1 MKRGVL
7 VTALIAALAYAAQAP
22 ADDIGKFVSK
32 YTEENGKGYLQ
43 PFADAFGACMN
54 SGLFQSAHV
63 SRVGLH
69 LTVGVETMTAI
80 VGDKQKTFTA
90 KTEDFSPVKTVE
102 APTLFGKAENL
113 TVNGD
118 AGTKYV
124 FPGGMNVK
132 RLPLLAPQAT
142 IGSIMGTD
150 LTVRWFSYAI
160 GEDFGK
166 IELFGW
172 GIRHS
177 LSQYMPLLPVVD
189 IAVGYYSQS
198 FKVGSVVDATAS
210 LISLQGS
217 VSRNILVLYGGI
229 GMESSTLKI
238 AYEPEKGGEEIQFD
252 LKGGNKMRMTVG
264 AGLRFPGFKLHADY
278 NIATIN
284 TLSLGIGFGN

>member
-1 MKRGVL
+1 MKKGIIVTVL
-7 VTALIAALAYAAQAP
+7 VAALASMAP
-22 ADDIGKFVSK
+22 VSADDIENFVSK
-32 YTEENGKGYLQ
+32 YTEDNGKGYLQ

-54 SGLFQSAHV
+54 SGLFQSAHI

-69 LTVGVETMTAI
+69 LTIGVETMTAI

-90 KTEDFSPVKTVE
+90 ETENFSPAKSVE
-102 APTLFGKAENL
+102 APTLFGAAENL
-113 TVNGD
+113 SVNGD
-118 AGTKYV
+118 NGTKYV

-132 RLPLLAPQAT
+132 RLPILAPQAT

-150 LTVRWFSYAI
+150 LTIRWFSYAI
-160 GEDFGK
+160 GKDFGK
-166 IELFGW
+166 IDLFGW

-177 LSQYMPLLPVVD
+177 ISQYMPLLPFVD

-198 FKVGSVVDATAS
+198 FKVGSVVDATAT

-217 VSRNILVLYGGI
+217 VSKSLLVVYGGI

-238 AYEPEKGGEEIQFD
+238 AYEPEKGGEEIKFD

-264 AGLRFPGFKLHADY
+264 AGLNFPGIKLHADY
-278 NIATIN
+278 NVSTIN
-284 TLSLGIGFGN
+284 TFSLGVGFGL

>member
-1 MKRGVL
+1 
-7 VTALIAALAYAAQAP
+7 
-22 ADDIGKFVSK
+22 
-32 YTEENGKGYLQ
+32 
-43 PFADAFGACMN
+43 
-54 SGLFQSAHV
+54 
-63 SRVGLH
+63 
-69 LTVGVETMTAI
+69 
-80 VGDKQKTFTA
+80 
-90 KTEDFSPVKTVE
+90 
-102 APTLFGKAENL
+102 
-113 TVNGD
+113 
-118 AGTKYV
+118 
-124 FPGGMNVK
+124 MNVK

-217 VSRNILVLYGGI
+217 VSRSILVLYGGI